1 MPGEVDLLEIK
12 SLNHKSS
19 RGCLRTARPIPIR
32 IVHHLPKF
40 SVPHLDQYATDSLD
54 AFCLCVFLCQAVAS
68 TAHVKAMSRA
78 RTLNISVRAA
88 GNAAV
93 VDLEGAIDLANSVVL
108 RSTLFEQLRANS
120 RLALNMS
127 GAVEQPAC
135 DRSAGRG
142 TRGDAGATPAV
153 EASVPPGEGPEVDSR

>member
-1 MPGEVDLLEIK
+1 
-12 SLNHKSS
+12 
-19 RGCLRTARPIPIR
+19 
-32 IVHHLPKF
+32 
-40 SVPHLDQYATDSLD
+40 
-54 AFCLCVFLCQAVAS
+54 
-68 TAHVKAMSRA
+68 MSRA

-127 GAVEQPAC
+127 GVRYI
-135 DRSAGRG
+135 DSAGI
-142 TRGDAGATPAV
+142 ATLIEALKESHHLKKDFRLFGVGETVHAV
-153 EASVPPGEGPEVDSR
+153 LKLTNLLQVFQIFDIEEHALDS